1 MWPVVTDSG
10 VSASDLTDSNNNN
23 NNNNYSHSKQLPSM
37 QGTEVGSEDLIRCNK
52 NLRAKNKEKRIRL
65 CLCLPDVLLTS
76 MPSFH
81 VFLLLVRKSHLL
93 ACLLAV
99 GGRERCA

>member
-10 VSASDLTDSNNNN
+10 GSASDLTDSSN

-52 NLRAKNKEKRIRL
+52 NLHAKK
-65 CLCLPDVLLTS
+65 
-76 MPSFH
+76 
-81 VFLLLVRKSHLL
+81 
-93 ACLLAV
+93 
-99 GGRERCA
+99 

>member
-23 NNNNYSHSKQLPSM
+23 NNNYSHSKQLPSI

-81 VFLLLVRKSHLL
+81 VFLLLLRKSHLL
-93 ACLLAV
+93 PCLLTLQL
-99 GGRERCA
+99 RQRSS

>member
-10 VSASDLTDSNNNN
+10 VSASDLTDSSSS
-23 NNNNYSHSKQLPSM
+23 NNNYSHSKQLPSI
-37 QGTEVGSEDLIRCNK
+37 QGTEIGSEDLIRCNK

-93 ACLLAV
+93 PCLLTLQL
-99 GGRERCA
+99 RQRSS

>member
-23 NNNNYSHSKQLPSM
+23 NYSHSKQLPSI

-52 NLRAKNKEKRIRL
+52 ICVPKNKEKRIRL

-81 VFLLLVRKSHLL
+81 VFLLLLRKSHLL
-93 ACLLAV
+93 PCLLTLQL
-99 GGRERCA
+99 RQRSS

>member
-10 VSASDLTDSNNNN
+10 GSASDLTDSSNN

-52 NLRAKNKEKRIRL
+52 NLHAKK
-65 CLCLPDVLLTS
+65 
-76 MPSFH
+76 
-81 VFLLLVRKSHLL
+81 
-93 ACLLAV
+93 
-99 GGRERCA
+99 